1 MNMKRNYLI
10 LALAAV
16 LSLFAS
22 CGKDE
27 AEVIPRGKLAK
38 IYADMMVTD
47 QWIHQ
52 SAYSIRTVAD
62 TSLVY
67 APILER
73 YGYDIDDYIKSVDH
87 YMNDPERYSRIFR
100 TAGEIIDKKLADAKA
115 RQEILDRKAR
125 LPKIISDFKP
135 EMHFPYL
142 FDEPYVHYYDSLGIE
157 MDSLT
162 WQYCLVS
169 VERAD
174 TIYDQLR
181 MIVLDSVPDIDSA
194 AVEILEDMSDTLAV
208 SHVAD
213 IEKEILKKVEIS
225 E

>member
-1 MNMKRNYLI
+1 MSVLRHIMI
-10 LALAAV
+10 FAV
-16 LSLFAS
+16 SVFAFAS

>member
-1 MNMKRNYLI
+1 MSVLRHIMI
-10 LALAAV
+10 FAVSVLA
-16 LSLFAS
+16 FAS

-87 YMNDPERYSRIFR
+87 YMNDPERYSRIFS

>member
-1 MNMKRNYLI
+1 
-10 LALAAV
+10 
-16 LSLFAS
+16 
-22 CGKDE
+22 
-27 AEVIPRGKLAK
+27 
-38 IYADMMVTD
+38 
-47 QWIHQ
+47 
-52 SAYSIRTVAD
+52 
-62 TSLVY
+62 
-67 APILER
+67 
-73 YGYDIDDYIKSVDH
+73 
-87 YMNDPERYSRIFR
+87 MNDPERYSRIFR

>member
-1 MNMKRNYLI
+1 MMSVLRHIMI
-10 LALAAV
+10 LTVSVLA
-16 LSLFAS
+16 FAS

-38 IYADMMVTD
+38 IYAEMMVTD

-52 SAYSIRTVAD
+52 SAYNIRTIAD

-67 APILER
+67 APILDK
-73 YGYDIDDYIKSVDH
+73 YGYDIDDYIMSVDY

-125 LPKIISDFKP
+125 LPKIISDFRP
-135 EMHFPYL
+135 ENHFPYL
-142 FDEPYVHYYDSLGIE
+142 FGEPYVHYYDSLGIKL
-157 MDSLT
+157 DSLT
-162 WQYCLVS
+162 WQYCFVS

-181 MIVLDSVPDIDSA
+181 MIVLDSIPDTDSA
-194 AVEILEDMSDTLAV
+194 AVEIREGMSDTLTV
-208 SHVAD
+208 SHVAE
-213 IEKEILKKVEIS
+213 IENEILKKVEIS